1 MRSILYFNKNH
12 FGKFSSLLL
21 LSFYVSGCHTGNE
34 PVPVPKAR
42 ETEVKA
48 RQNVQKQT
56 QSIPKH
62 KSKIVSDYP
71 SHSQDPFALPAVLQA
86 GLHTFTQKPQ
96 QFAKTSNSQQNKQP
110 TLQNTTMHQA
120 VPLYSPEPCIA
131 GIFDNG
137 KDKFVL
143 IRWQRVQGIFRKG
156 EALGNGYYVKK
167 ITATSVILCSEQNIS
182 DIKPINIT
190 LSY

>member
-21 LSFYVSGCHTGNE
+21 LSFYVSSCHTGNE

-42 ETEVKA
+42 ETKVKA
-48 RQNVQKQT
+48 
-56 QSIPKH
+56 
-62 KSKIVSDYP
+62 
-71 SHSQDPFALPAVLQA
+71 QDPFALPAALQA

-110 TLQNTTMHQA
+110 TLQNSTMHQA